1 MLKIRFEK
9 LCATLLLATLPLMA
23 LATNQSFDPK
33 LEFVEPRNEKV
44 TVTELSAAYPDA
56 CLRVQAELTNAAA
69 DAQQIA
75 YRFHWYDVS
84 GNEVAEASPWISM
97 TIPGNQAIAVQ
108 GKSPSAQALDFRLE
122 LQAPVATP

>member
-33 LEFVEPRNEKV
+33 LEFVEPRNENV
-44 TVTELSAAYPDA
+44 SVTELSATYPDA
-56 CLRVQAELTNAAA
+56 CLRVDAQLTNVAT
-69 DAQQIA
+69 DAQQVA

-84 GNEVAEASPWISM
+84 GNEVADSATWVKA

-108 GKSPSAQALDFRLE
+108 GISPSAKALDFRLE
-122 LQAPVATP
+122 LQAPIATP